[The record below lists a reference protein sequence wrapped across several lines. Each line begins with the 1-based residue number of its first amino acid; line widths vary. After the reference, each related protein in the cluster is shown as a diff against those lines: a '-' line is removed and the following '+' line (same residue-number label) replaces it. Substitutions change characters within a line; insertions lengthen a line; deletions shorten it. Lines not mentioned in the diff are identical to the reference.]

1 MSLITIR
8 RFQLGYES
16 YRHAINQKTDN
27 IFLQRRVE
35 GDNKAPWETLLR
47 YDPNCSAWDADTG
60 KRIGGFHVTDNVW
73 RFKWA
78 DGDVT
83 ISEPDM
89 THEALLDF
97 EVTISQ
103 QWLRQSNST
112 VF

>member
-16 YRHAINQKTDN
+16 YRHAFNPKTDN

-35 GDNKAPWETLLR
+35 DDNHVPWETLLR
-47 YDPNCSAWDADTG
+47 YDPNCSAWDANTG

-83 ISEPDM
+83 INEPDP
-89 THEALLDF
+89 TGEALLDF
-97 EVTISQ
+97 EMTISQ
-103 QWLRQSNST
+103 QWLCKHES
-112 VF
+112 